1 MLVYLAGKITGLS
14 SKQANEWRET
24 ARILLELHGIK
35 AHNPLDG
42 FDIDDEYEPQEIVMR
57 NKFYLLKS
65 DIVIAEMQHKE
76 PSIGTI
82 GEVITANIHNKPI
95 FTWGTAVYN
104 DNPRIKAHITKHF
117 ETLEDAVDYII
128 TMYA

>member
-1 MLVYLAGKITGLS
+1 MLAYLAGKITGLS

-65 DIVIAEMQHKE
+65 DIVLAEMQHKE

-95 FTWGTAVYN
+95 FTWEQLFTMII
-104 DNPRIKAHITKHF
+104 RIKNILLHF
-117 ETLEDAVDYII
+117 APLKYLDYIV